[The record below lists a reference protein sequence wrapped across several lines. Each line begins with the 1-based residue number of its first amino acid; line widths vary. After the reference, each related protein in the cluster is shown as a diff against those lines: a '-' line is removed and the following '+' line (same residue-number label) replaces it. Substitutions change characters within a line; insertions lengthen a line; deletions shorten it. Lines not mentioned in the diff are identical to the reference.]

1 MSVLPNPQPELAA
14 PAPAPGASA
23 LRAAAYRPA
32 GSTPWAVLMCK
43 FSDVAAQPQSTAF
56 FADFLTTAGNGKGGM
71 ADYWRDMSGGTVT
84 LDGSAVFGWFT
95 LDLSLATARG
105 WTWPGARIDLM
116 RACVAA
122 ADGVVDFSAFQGVI
136 AVLNAQIDSGSSG
149 RRQLQVGDGR
159 REFGLVNLDPGAWNN
174 AFAAHEMGHG
184 YGLPHSF
191 SDEPTVME
199 YGDGWDIMSA
209 MTFGGKVPTFLHP
222 LFGPSGPA
230 LCGVYQDRLGW
241 IPSSERLDLSSFGR
255 GATLTI
261 SALDKAPPGIRLVRI
276 WLGFSTHHYAVELR
290 MPQEETGW
298 DRGID
303 RAGVLVRLVQN
314 GVSYLRQSTGGV
326 QDMQP
331 GDSFVD
337 AHENLVVSVLGFDD
351 KERTATVH
359 IGPRPPAGLAT
370 RARLTPLPNA
380 AGWHNSDVEV
390 RLTGTAAVGSGAPRI
405 TFSATG
411 ADPMPPAT
419 VTGPAVSVT
428 VTKEGSTTL
437 CYAAEDN
444 TGAGELPRTLRIDI
458 DKTRPTTTRTV
469 TSPAPG
475 RVDIEL
481 NGADPSSDGS
491 QPSGFKSLTYEAVGA
506 NPLPPTTTTQPR
518 VRFSITAP
526 GLTTVIYWSTDRAD
540 NTEVPHT
547 LDLRPVPRLTPDSL
561 TFIAAPGTVSAPQT
575 LLLRNLGET
584 TLVISGID
592 TTDSAFALTDGSLP
606 PCGNTLAP
614 GATCAIDVVFA
625 PTAAAVHHAALLLST
640 DFPDRTIEIPLTGTG
655 VRPRLEFSPSGPDG
669 IAFPVTRIG
678 HQSPLRTVT
687 VRNAG
692 PVPLTIANV
701 VAGDDFPVVRT
712 GCAAYPRTLAPGQS
726 CDVDVVFRPRL
737 PGPRTGALA
746 VESNAEGGRRL
757 LALTGEGVAE
767 PELTAVPAALS
778 FGPQPV
784 GTGGTPQW
792 IELTNTGH
800 AELRLSGAS
809 FTGAHAAD
817 FSITEEGRL
826 PDSRVVLEPEQST
839 RVQVAFRPADLG
851 PRAAELLLATNVPG
865 PARGIPLSGVGVA
878 APAVVLDPTSV
889 DFGPQPVG
897 TPGPTTT
904 VTLRNN
910 SPAPVEIRTTELTGG
925 NAADFAVASAPGDT
939 CGAAPI
945 PAGGSCR
952 VAVTFTPAA
961 VGSRST
967 VLALTDTA
975 GLRHEVPLTGTGSG
989 ALIAFEPAA
998 LGFGALPLGGTERHD
1013 LTIRN
1018 TGNAVLVINA
1028 LQTTGDFLNGPGCVG
1043 GLRPGR
1049 DCMVRILFRPTGEG
1063 PRTGELTVTSN
1074 AVGGPFRLP
1083 LSGTGL
1089 VPAIGI
1095 TPDALTFGA
1104 QDVGTTSQPQPVT
1117 VSSTGSASLSI
1128 TEVTLTGPHTDDFR
1142 LRDNCGRRGHMPG
1155 AECVVEVVF
1164 APTAPG
1170 PRTATLNLTDDAPG
1184 SPHTVQLSG
1193 EGHLR
1198 RI

>member
-1 MSVLPNPQPELAA
+1 MSVLPDLQPELAA
-14 PAPAPGASA
+14 QDPAAAPSVRA
-23 LRAAAYRPA
+23 LRAATYIPT

-43 FSDVAAQPQSTAF
+43 FSDVADQPQALAF
-56 FADFLTTAGNGKGGM
+56 FADFLTTAGDGKGGM
-71 ADYWRDMSGGTVT
+71 ADYWRDMSGGAVT

-95 LDLSLATARG
+95 LGLSLETAKG

-122 ADGVVDFSAFQGVI
+122 ADGAVDLSAFQGVI

-149 RRQLQVGDGR
+149 RRELQVGSGW

-209 MTFGGKVPTFLHP
+209 MTFGGKFPTFIHP
-222 LFGPSGPA
+222 VFGRSGPA
-230 LCGVYQDRLGW
+230 LCGVYRDRLGW
-241 IPSSERLDLSSFGR
+241 IPSSERLDLSSFGP

-276 WLGFSTHHYAVELR
+276 WLGFSTQYYAVELR
-290 MPQEETGW
+290 MPRGTGW
-298 DRGID
+298 DQGID
-303 RAGVLVRLVQN
+303 RAGVLVRRVQN
-314 GVSYLRQSTGGV
+314 GVSYLRQSTSGI

-331 GDSFVD
+331 GDSFID
-337 AHENLVVSVLGFDD
+337 AHENLAVSVLGFDA

-359 IGPRPPAGLAT
+359 IGPRPPVNLIT
-370 RARLTPLPNA
+370 RAALTPLPNA

-390 RLTGTAAVGSGAPRI
+390 RLTGTAAVGSGATRI
-405 TFSATG
+405 TYSATG
-411 ADPMPPAT
+411 ADAMAPAT

-428 VTKEGSTTL
+428 VTKQGSTTL

-458 DKTRPTTTRTV
+458 DKTRPKTTRTV

-475 RVDIEL
+475 QVDIEL
-481 NGADPSSDGS
+481 NGADPSSDAS
-491 QPSGFKSLTYEAVGA
+491 QSSGFKSLTYEAVGA
-506 NPLPPTTTTQPR
+506 NPLPPTTSTQPR
-518 VRFSITAP
+518 VRLSITAP
-526 GLTTVIYWSTDRAD
+526 GQTTVFYWSTDRAD
-540 NTEVPHT
+540 NTEGPHT
-547 LDLRPVPRLTPDSL
+547 LDLRPVPQVTPDSL
-561 TFIAAPGTVSAPQT
+561 TFVAVPGTVSAPQT

-584 TLVISGID
+584 TLAISGID
-592 TTDSAFALTDGSLP
+592 TTDSAFALTHGSLP
-606 PCGNTLAP
+606 RCGNTLAP
-614 GATCAIDVVFA
+614 GATCAIDIMFA
-625 PTAAAVHHAALLLST
+625 PPAATVHQAALLLST

-655 VRPRLEFSPSGPDG
+655 VRPRLEFSPARPDG
-669 IAFPVTRIG
+669 LTFPATRIG
-678 HQSPLRTVT
+678 HLSPPRTVT
-687 VRNAG
+687 LRNAG
-692 PVPLTIANV
+692 PVPLTITDV
-701 VAGDDFPVVRT
+701 VAGDDFFVVRT
-712 GCAAYPRTLAPGQS
+712 GCAVYPRTLAPGQS
-726 CDVDVVFRPRL
+726 CDVDVAVRPRG

-746 VESNAEGGRRL
+746 VESNAEGGRQL
-757 LALTGEGVAE
+757 LPLTGEGIAE

-778 FGPQPV
+778 FGPQPA
-784 GTGGTPQW
+784 GTAGTPQW

-800 AELRLSGAS
+800 AELRLLGPS
-809 FTGAHAAD
+809 FTRAHAAD
-817 FSITEEGRL
+817 FSITDAGRL
-826 PDSRVVLEPEQST
+826 PDAGVDLEPERST

-851 PRAAELLLATNVPG
+851 PRAAQLLLATNVPG
-865 PARGIPLSGVGVA
+865 PAQGIPVSGVGVA
-878 APAVVLDPTSV
+878 APAVVLDPTSI

-904 VTLRNN
+904 VTLLNN

-925 NAADFAVASAPGDT
+925 TAADFAVTSAPGDT

-952 VAVTFTPAA
+952 AAVTFTPAA
-961 VGSRST
+961 VGSRSS
-967 VLALTDTA
+967 VLALTDAA
-975 GLRHEVPLTGTGSG
+975 GLRYEVPLSGTGSG
-989 ALIAFEPAA
+989 ALITFEPAT
-998 LGFGALPLGGTERHD
+998 LDFGALPPGGTERRD
-1013 LTIRN
+1013 LTIRS
-1018 TGNAVLVINA
+1018 TGNAVLVIDA

-1049 DCMVRILFRPTGEG
+1049 DCMVRVVFRPTGEG

-1074 AVGGPFRLP
+1074 AVGGPYRLP
-1083 LSGTGL
+1083 LTGTGL

-1104 QDVGTTSQPQPVT
+1104 QDVGTTSRPQPVT

-1128 TEVTLTGPHTDDFR
+1128 TEVTLTGPDTADFR
-1142 LRDNCGRRGHMPG
+1142 LQDSCGWQRHMPG
-1155 AECVVEVVF
+1155 TQCVVEVVF

-1170 PRTATLNLTDDAPG
+1170 PRTATLTLTDDAPG

-1193 EGHLR
+1193 EGHA
-1198 RI
+1198 